1 MYRSRLRLK
10 HTKQAK
16 IFGLQGNKSDSPLNT
31 NPEKTLNLENDQRF
45 RILAKA

>member
-1 MYRSRLRLK
+1 LK

-31 NPEKTLNLENDQRF
+31 NPEKTLNPKNDQRF